1 MLLVKVGQ
9 GNCPLEQGDRSLVPT
24 NILDLRNNN
33 NYNRKRM
40 WLRKDVIM
48 SKTVVLAEKPSV
60 GRDLA
65 RVLHCHKKG
74 NGFLEGDQYIVTWA
88 LGHLV
93 TLADP
98 ESYGDQYKSWRLED
112 LPMLPSPLKLV
123 VIKKT
128 GKQFQAVKSQLLRKD
143 VRDIVIATD
152 AGREGELVARW
163 ILEKARVNKPIK
175 RLWIS
180 SVTDKAIKE
189 GFRKLKSGKE
199 YENLYASAV
208 ARAEADWI
216 VGLNATRAL
225 TTKFNAQLSSGRV
238 QTPTLAMIAQRE
250 EEIRNFK
257 PKKYYGIKA
266 VSEQG
271 LSFTWQDPKTKDTKT
286 FDMEN
291 IDKNL
296 NQLKGKGAKILNVK
310 VTPKKTYSP
319 ALYDLTELQ
328 RDANKRFGYSAK
340 ETLSI
345 MQKLYEQHKVLT
357 YPRTDSRYITSDIV
371 PTLKDRLEAC
381 RIKPYASAIAKILSK
396 PIKANKSFVDD
407 QKVSDHHAIIPTEE
421 SVPLSALTDKERKIY
436 DLVVKRF
443 VAVLSP
449 AYQYEQTVVTAIIG
463 EESFFAKGKRVI
475 SLGWKEVYSDH
486 DDEDSEDDQ
495 TLPALT
501 EGDALAIRSIS
512 KTSGETKPPARFNEA
527 TLLSAMENPTKYMAG
542 ESKDLIKTI
551 GETGG
556 LGTVATR
563 ADIIEKL
570 YSSFLIEKKGKEIHI
585 TSKGKQLLNL
595 VPDELKS
602 PVLTA
607 EWEQKLTKISK
618 GALAKTAFLNEMKQ
632 YAKEVV
638 NEIKNSE
645 QKFKHDNITGS
656 KCPECGKLMLEVNGK
671 KGKMHVC
678 QDRECGYKKGISK
691 VTNARCPNCHKKL
704 ELRGQG
710 EGQIFVCKCGHREKM
725 STFQERRKKNQ
736 NSKVSKR
743 EVANYMKKQEDNFS
757 NNALADALAKLNLK
771 E

>member
-1 MLLVKVGQ
+1 
-9 GNCPLEQGDRSLVPT
+9 
-24 NILDLRNNN
+24 
-33 NYNRKRM
+33 
-40 WLRKDVIM
+40 M

-65 RVLHCHKKG
+65 RVLNCHKKG

-163 ILEKARVNKPIK
+163 ILEKAHVNKPIK

-189 GFRKLKSGKE
+189 GFRKLRSGKE

-225 TTKFNAQLSSGRV
+225 TTKYNAQLSSGRV
-238 QTPTLAMIAQRE
+238 QTPTLAMIALRE

-266 VSEQG
+266 VTEKG
-271 LSFTWQDPKTKDTKT
+271 LSFTWQDAKSHDTKT
-286 FDMEN
+286 FDMDN
-291 IDKNL
+291 IDKKLHHL
-296 NQLKGKGAKILNVK
+296 NGKDAKIVSVK

-357 YPRTDSRYITSDIV
+357 YPRTDSRYITSDLV

-381 RIKPYASAIAKILSK
+381 RIKPYAPAIAKILSK
-396 PIKANKSFVDD
+396 PIKANKSFADD
-407 QKVSDHHAIIPTEE
+407 AKVSDHHAIIPTEE

-449 AYQYEQTVVTAIIG
+449 AYQYEQTVVTAKIG
-463 EESFFAKGKRVI
+463 DESFSAKGKRVI

-486 DDEDSEDDQ
+486 VDEDSEDDQ
-495 TLPALT
+495 TLPAIT
-501 EGDALAIRSIS
+501 EGDTLAIRSIS
-512 KTSGETKPPARFNEA
+512 KTTGETKPPARFNEA
-527 TLLSAMENPTKYMAG
+527 TLLSAMENPSKYMAG

-570 YSSFLIEKKGKEIHI
+570 YSSFLIEKKGKEIFI

-595 VPDELKS
+595 VPEELKS

-607 EWEQKLTKISK
+607 DWEQKLTKISK
-618 GALAKTAFLNEMKQ
+618 GALPKQVFLNEMKQ

-645 QKFKHDNITGS
+645 QKFKHDNLTGS

-678 QDRECGYKKGISK
+678 QDRECGYRKGISK

-743 EVANYMKKQEDNFS
+743 DVANYMKKQDDNFS

-771 E
+771 D

>member
-1 MLLVKVGQ
+1 
-9 GNCPLEQGDRSLVPT
+9 
-24 NILDLRNNN
+24 
-33 NYNRKRM
+33 
-40 WLRKDVIM
+40 M

-65 RVLHCHKKG
+65 RVLNCHKKG

-112 LPMLPSPLKLV
+112 LPMLPSPLKLI

-163 ILEKARVNKPIK
+163 ILEKAHVNKPIK

-189 GFRKLKSGKE
+189 GFRTLRSGKE

-225 TTKFNAQLSSGRV
+225 TTKYNAQLSSGRV
-238 QTPTLAMIAQRE
+238 QTPTLAMIALRE

-266 VSEQG
+266 VTEKG
-271 LSFTWQDPKTKDTKT
+271 LSFIWQDKKSHDTKT
-286 FDMEN
+286 FDMDN
-291 IDKNL
+291 IDKKLHHL
-296 NQLKGKGAKILNVK
+296 NGKDAKIVSVK

-357 YPRTDSRYITSDIV
+357 YPRTDSRYITSDLV

-381 RIKPYASAIAKILSK
+381 RIKPYAPAIAKILSK
-396 PIKANKSFVDD
+396 PIKANKSFADD
-407 QKVSDHHAIIPTEE
+407 TKVSDHHAIIPTEE

-449 AYQYEQTVVTAIIG
+449 AYQYEQTVVTAKIG
-463 EESFFAKGKRVI
+463 DESFSAKGKRVI

-486 DDEDSEDDQ
+486 VDEDSEDDQ
-495 TLPALT
+495 TLPAIT
-501 EGDALAIRSIS
+501 EGDTLAIRSIS
-512 KTSGETKPPARFNEA
+512 KTTGETKPPARFNEA
-527 TLLSAMENPTKYMAG
+527 TLLSAMENPSKYMAG

-570 YSSFLIEKKGKEIHI
+570 YSSFLIEKKGKDIFI

-595 VPDELKS
+595 VPEELKS

-607 EWEQKLTKISK
+607 DWEQKLTKISK
-618 GALAKTAFLNEMKQ
+618 GALPKQVFLNEMKQ

-645 QKFKHDNITGS
+645 QKFKHDNLTGS

-678 QDRECGYKKGISK
+678 QDRECGYRKGISK

-743 EVANYMKKQEDNFS
+743 DVANYMKKQDDNFS

-771 E
+771 D

>member
-1 MLLVKVGQ
+1 
-9 GNCPLEQGDRSLVPT
+9 
-24 NILDLRNNN
+24 
-33 NYNRKRM
+33 
-40 WLRKDVIM
+40 M

-65 RVLHCHKKG
+65 RVLNCHKKG
-74 NGFLEGDQYIVTWA
+74 NGFLEGDKYIVTWA

-98 ESYGDQYKSWRLED
+98 EAYGDNYKSWRLED
-112 LPMLPSPLKLV
+112 LPMLPAPLKLV

-128 GKQFQAVKSQLLRKD
+128 GKQFQAVKTQLLRKD
-143 VRDIVIATD
+143 VNEIVIATD

-163 ILEKARVNKPIK
+163 IIDKARVNKPIK

-189 GFRKLKSGKE
+189 GFRKLKNGKE

-225 TTKFNAQLSSGRV
+225 TTKYNAQLSSGRV

-250 EEIRNFK
+250 EEIKNFK
-257 PKKYYGIKA
+257 PKTYYGMKA
-266 VSEQG
+266 ITNNG
-271 LSFTWQDPKTKDTKT
+271 LTLTWQDTKT
-286 FDMEN
+286 NDIKTFEEQQMDN
-291 IDKNL
+291 KL
-296 NQLKGKGAKILNVK
+296 SKVKGKSANVVDIKI
-310 VTPKKTYSP
+310 TPKKTYSP

-328 RDANKRFGYSAK
+328 RDANKRFGFSAK

-357 YPRTDSRYITSDIV
+357 YPRTDSRYLTSDIV
-371 PTLKDRLEAC
+371 DTLKDRLTAC
-381 RIKPYASAIAKILSK
+381 RTKEYAQVIAKITK
-396 PIKANKSFVDD
+396 QPIKANKSFVDD
-407 QKVSDHHAIIPTEE
+407 GKVSDHHAIIPTEE
-421 SVPLSALTDKERKIY
+421 SVPLSALSDKEFKIY

-443 VAVLSP
+443 LAVLLP
-449 AYQYEQTVVTAIIG
+449 VHQYEQTVVTAKIG
-463 EESFFAKGKRVI
+463 DEQFTAKGKRI
-475 SLGWKEVYSDH
+475 TALGWKEVYSDYK
-486 DDEDSEDDQ
+486 DDDHEDEQ
-495 TLPALT
+495 KLPALSK
-501 EGDALAIRSIS
+501 GDTLSIVS
-512 KTSGETKPPARFNEA
+512 LTKTTGETKPPARFNEA
-527 TLLSAMENPTKYMAG
+527 ALLSAMENPTKYMAG

-570 YSSFLIEKKGKEIHI
+570 YSSFLIEKKGKEIFI
-585 TSKGKQLLNL
+585 TSKGKQLLKL
-595 VPDELKS
+595 VPEDLKS

-618 GALAKTAFLNEMKQ
+618 GSISKQAFLNEMKH

-638 NEIKNSE
+638 NEIKNSK
-645 QKFKHDNITGS
+645 QSFKHDNVTGK
-656 KCPECGKLMLEVNGK
+656 KCPECNKLLLEVNGK
-671 KGKMHVC
+671 KGKMLVC
-678 QDRECGYKKGISK
+678 QDRECGYRKGVSK

-704 ELRGQG
+704 ELRGEG
-710 EGQIFVCKCGHREKM
+710 EGQIFACSCGHREKM

-736 NSKVSKR
+736 NSKVSKSD
-743 EVANYMKKQEDNFS
+743 VAKYMKNQDEGFA

-771 E
+771 K

>member
-1 MLLVKVGQ
+1 
-9 GNCPLEQGDRSLVPT
+9 
-24 NILDLRNNN
+24 
-33 NYNRKRM
+33 
-40 WLRKDVIM
+40 M

-65 RVLHCHKKG
+65 RVLNCHKKG

-163 ILEKARVNKPIK
+163 ILEKVHVNKPIK

-189 GFRKLKSGKE
+189 GFRKLRSGKE

-225 TTKFNAQLSSGRV
+225 TTKYNAQLSSGRV
-238 QTPTLAMIAQRE
+238 QTPTLAMIALRE

-266 VSEQG
+266 VTEKE
-271 LSFTWQDPKTKDTKT
+271 LSFTWQDKKSNDTKT
-286 FDMEN
+286 FDMDN
-291 IDKNL
+291 IDKKLHHL
-296 NQLKGKGAKILNVK
+296 NGKDAKIVSVK

-357 YPRTDSRYITSDIV
+357 YPRTDSRYITSDLV

-381 RIKPYASAIAKILSK
+381 RIKPYAPAIAKILSK
-396 PIKANKSFVDD
+396 PIKANKSFADD
-407 QKVSDHHAIIPTEE
+407 TKVSDHHAIIPTEE

-449 AYQYEQTVVTAIIG
+449 AYQYEQTVVTTKIG
-463 EESFFAKGKRVI
+463 DESFSAKGKRVI

-486 DDEDSEDDQ
+486 VDEDSEDDQ
-495 TLPALT
+495 TLPAIT
-501 EGDALAIRSIS
+501 EGETLAIRSIS
-512 KTSGETKPPARFNEA
+512 KTTGETKPPARFNEA
-527 TLLSAMENPTKYMAG
+527 TLLSAMENPSKYMAG

-570 YSSFLIEKKGKEIHI
+570 YSSFLIEKKGKDIFI

-595 VPDELKS
+595 VPEELKS

-607 EWEQKLTKISK
+607 DWEQKLTKISK
-618 GALAKTAFLNEMKQ
+618 GALPKQVFLNEMKQ

-645 QKFKHDNITGS
+645 QKFKHDNLTGS

-678 QDRECGYKKGISK
+678 QDRECGYRKGIYK

-743 EVANYMKKQEDNFS
+743 DVANYMKKQDDNFS

-771 E
+771 D